1 MSRKQYELDSAIKEI
16 EQLLKSTE
24 LIPKL
29 YQSVESISRI
39 LCAIIKTGGEN
50 WLNEFNEGQLNSI
63 ERAKLNN
70 VFKPYIPFILSFF
83 NGKMKGGV
91 NEDKEK
97 EAEELEEVK
106 DVTDTADE
114 SDESANYG
122 PDDLT
127 EKIMNTFG
135 FIDSTVNQV
144 ALSDFG
150 ILKMEKDSDSEPD
163 IRLFPDFIT
172 KPIYGLNPA
181 ISKGLEQIRVPFR
194 TLVIVVYLLLDIA
207 RMASATVGNDMNRNI
222 LSVVVAVLDLLRGDW
237 KKAIMT
243 IMGYFGT
250 TPLFMGQLG
259 KVYLTLFQTLS
270 PNIQNNFIFGTIDS
284 VKSLIV
290 GILLAV
296 FKVAAPYEL
305 RRPIIEVL
313 DTIAKHKQDIDGVL
327 EESDLKPLP
336 DYMAPTFNDLNNLQS
351 LMDDP
356 AFICSSEHQ
365 ELVKTIDNSAIIH
378 IVLQLLRI
386 PVTERFRQYHC
397 GTETKSF
404 VERIVERQSKP
415 VKIPQKGSTGDNEV
429 KNGVENE
436 VKGAT
441 GMNEVKNEVKGATGM
456 NGENKVEN
464 EVKGATGYNKVENKV
479 KNEVKGATGTNEV
492 ENGVE
497 NKVENKVENEV
508 KGATGYNKV
517 ENKVEN
523 EVKVVNPEAGVTGTM
538 QPMMYPP
545 MYPPMYPQMYPPMYP
560 QMYPPGLMQQMQQ
573 QPMQQQPM
581 QPMQQQPMQ
590 PIQPQAQVEPLKEQ
604 KGGNTRKLRRS
615 YST

>member
-16 EQLLKSTE
+16 EQLFKSTE

-39 LCAIIKTGGEN
+39 LCAIIKTRGEN
-50 WLNEFNEGQLNSI
+50 WLNELNDLPLNSI
-63 ERAKLNN
+63 ERVKLNN
-70 VFKPYIPFILSFF
+70 VFQPYIPFILSFF

-91 NEDKEK
+91 NEVNKEK
-97 EAEELEEVK
+97 DADADAELEEVK
-106 DVTDTADE
+106 DVKDAADTADAA
-114 SDESANYG
+114 DESANYG

-172 KPIYGLNPA
+172 KPVYGINPA

-194 TLVIVVYLLLDIA
+194 TLVIIVYLLLDIA
-207 RMASATVGNDMNRNI
+207 RMAFASAGNDMNRNI

-284 VKSLIV
+284 IKSLIV

-313 DTIAKHKQDIDGVL
+313 DTIAKHKQDIDGTL
-327 EESDLKPLP
+327 EAADLKPLP

-386 PVTERFRQYHC
+386 PVTERFREYHC

-404 VERIVERQSKP
+404 IERIVERQSKP
-415 VKIPQKGSTGDNEV
+415 IKIPQKSPSGEKEANGEKVNEENKEKTV
-429 KNGVENE
+429 EKEENE
-436 VKGAT
+436 ENKVNGEKV
-441 GMNEVKNEVKGATGM
+441 EKEE
-456 NGENKVEN
+456 NGENKVNENKEKTVEKEEN
-464 EVKGATGYNKVENKV
+464 EENKV
-479 KNEVKGATGTNEV
+479 N
-492 ENGVE
+492 E
-497 NKVENKVENEV
+497 NKKVE
-508 KGATGYNKV
+508 
-517 ENKVEN
+517 
-523 EVKVVNPEAGVTGTM
+523 GTTEPM
-538 QPMMYPP
+538 QSQAEQPMQQMYPQQ
-545 MYPPMYPQMYPPMYP
+545 MQPMYPQQMQPMYP
-560 QMYPPGLMQQMQQ
+560 QQMQPMYPQQMMQSMYPP
-573 QPMQQQPM
+573 
-581 QPMQQQPMQ
+581 QPMQ
-590 PIQPQAQVEPLKEQ
+590 PIQPQEPLKEVLKET
-604 KGGNTRKLRRS
+604 KGGNRARKLRRS

>member
-1 MSRKQYELDSAIKEI
+1 MSRKQYELDGAIKEI

-29 YQSVESISRI
+29 YHSVENISRI
-39 LCAIIKTGGEN
+39 LCAIIKTNGEN

-63 ERAKLNN
+63 ERTKLNN
-70 VFKPYIPFILSFF
+70 LFQPYIPFILSFF
-83 NGKMKGGV
+83 NGKMKGGL
-91 NEDKEK
+91 NEVEVGG
-97 EAEELEEVK
+97 ANEELEEVS
-106 DVTDTADE
+106 DVSE
-114 SDESANYG
+114 ESAKYG
-122 PDDLT
+122 PDDFT
-127 EKIMNTFG
+127 EKILRAFG
-135 FIDSTVNQV
+135 FIDSIVNQV
-144 ALSDFG
+144 ATSDFG
-150 ILKMEKDSDSEPD
+150 ILKMEKDSDDAPD
-163 IRLFPDFIT
+163 MRLFPDFIT
-172 KPIYGLNPA
+172 KPIYGINPV
-181 ISKGLEQIRVPFR
+181 ISKGLEQVKLPFR
-194 TLVIVVYLLLDIA
+194 MIVTIIYLLLDIA
-207 RMASATVGNDMNRNI
+207 RMASATTGNDMNRNI

-270 PNIQNNFIFGTIDS
+270 PNIQNNFIFGTVDA
-284 VKSLIV
+284 VKSLII

-296 FKVAAPYEL
+296 FKIAAPYEV

-313 DTIAKHKQDIDGVL
+313 DTIAKHKEDIDGTL
-327 EESDLKPLP
+327 EAADLKPLP
-336 DYMAPTFNDLNNLQS
+336 EYMAPTFNDFNNLQS

-386 PVTERFRQYHC
+386 PVTERFREYHC

-415 VKIPQKGSTGDNEV
+415 IKIPQKGPTGENEVTNEVKNGVENEV

-441 GMNEVKNEVKGATGM
+441 GT
-456 NGENKVEN
+456 NG
-464 EVKGATGYNKVENKV
+464 
-479 KNEVKGATGTNEV
+479 
-492 ENGVE
+492 
-497 NKVENKVENEV
+497 VENKVENEV
-508 KGATGYNKV
+508 KGATGQMQQMMY
-517 ENKVEN
+517 
-523 EVKVVNPEAGVTGTM
+523 PPM
-538 QPMMYPP
+538 YQPMMYPP
-545 MYPPMYPQMYPPMYP
+545 QQMYPP
-560 QMYPPGLMQQMQQ
+560 QMQ
-573 QPMQQQPM
+573 PQPM
-581 QPMQQQPMQ
+581 QPMQPQQPSVEQ
-590 PIQPQAQVEPLKEQ
+590 PGPPEQ
-604 KGGNTRKLRRS
+604 KGGNRGRKLRRS

>member
-16 EQLLKSTE
+16 EQLFKSTE

-50 WLNEFNEGQLNSI
+50 WLNELNDLPLNTI
-63 ERAKLNN
+63 ERVKLNN
-70 VFKPYIPFILSFF
+70 VFQPYIPFILSFF

-91 NEDKEK
+91 NEEK
-97 EAEELEEVK
+97 EAGAEEELEEVK
-106 DVTDTADE
+106 
-114 SDESANYG
+114 DESANYG

-144 ALSDFG
+144 ALSDYG

-163 IRLFPDFIT
+163 MRLFPDFIT

-194 TLVIVVYLLLDIA
+194 TLVIAVYLLLDIA
-207 RMASATVGNDMNRNI
+207 RMAFASAGNDTNRNI
-222 LSVVVAVLDLLRGDW
+222 LSVVVAILDLLRGDW

-313 DTIAKHKQDIDGVL
+313 DTIAKHKQDIDGTL
-327 EESDLKPLP
+327 ETADLKPLP
-336 DYMAPTFNDLNNLQS
+336 DYMAPTFNDLNNLQA

-386 PVTERFRQYHC
+386 PVTERFREYHC

-415 VKIPQKGSTGDNEV
+415 IKIPQKGPTGTNE
-429 KNGVENE
+429 
-436 VKGAT
+436 
-441 GMNEVKNEVKGATGM
+441 
-456 NGENKVEN
+456 
-464 EVKGATGYNKVENKV
+464 V

-492 ENGVE
+492 ENEVKGATGTNEVE
-497 NKVENKVENEV
+497 NEVKNKVENEV
-508 KGATGYNKV
+508 KGATGTN
-517 ENKVEN
+517 EVEN

-545 MYPPMYPQMYPPMYP
+545 MYPQMYPPMYPPVYPPMYP
-560 QMYPPGLMQQMQQ
+560 QMYPPGPMQP
-573 QPMQQQPM
+573 QPMQPQPMQPQPM
-581 QPMQQQPMQ
+581 QPMQPQPMQ
-590 PIQPQAQVEPLKEQ
+590 PQAPVEPLKET
-604 KGGNTRKLRRS
+604 KGGSRARKLRRA

>member
-16 EQLLKSTE
+16 EQLFKSTE

-39 LCAIIKTGGEN
+39 LCAIIKTRGEN
-50 WLNEFNEGQLNSI
+50 WLNELNDLPLNSI
-63 ERAKLNN
+63 ERVKLNN
-70 VFKPYIPFILSFF
+70 VFQPYIPFILSFF
-83 NGKMKGGV
+83 NGKMKGGANEV
-91 NEDKEK
+91 NKEK
-97 EAEELEEVK
+97 EADADAEELEEVK
-106 DVTDTADE
+106 DVTDTADASDE

-172 KPIYGLNPA
+172 KPVYGLNPA

-207 RMASATVGNDMNRNI
+207 RMAFASTGNDMNRNI

-313 DTIAKHKQDIDGVL
+313 DTIAKHKQDIDGTL
-327 EESDLKPLP
+327 EAADLKPLP

-386 PVTERFRQYHC
+386 PVTERFREYHC

-415 VKIPQKGSTGDNEV
+415 IKIPQKSPSEE
-429 KNGVENE
+429 KEE
-436 VKGAT
+436 
-441 GMNEVKNEVKGATGM
+441 
-456 NGENKVEN
+456 NGENKVNGE
-464 EVKGATGYNKVENKV
+464 KVEKEANGENKV
-479 KNEVKGATGTNEV
+479 NGEKVEKE
-492 ENGVE
+492 ENGE
-497 NKVENKVENEV
+497 NKVNGENKEKTVEKEENEEKKV
-508 KGATGYNKV
+508 NENKKV
-517 ENKVEN
+517 E
-523 EVKVVNPEAGVTGTM
+523 GTTEPM
-538 QPMMYPP
+538 QSQAEQPQP
-545 MYPPMYPQMYPPMYP
+545 MYPPQQMMQPQPMYP
-560 QMYPPGLMQQMQQ
+560 QQM
-573 QPMQQQPM
+573 M
-581 QPMQQQPMQ
+581 QPMYPQQMM
-590 PIQPQAQVEPLKEQ
+590 QPQAVQPPQQMMQPQAVQPQPQAEQ
-604 KGGNTRKLRRS
+604 PQPEQSPQEKTGGNARKLRRS